1 MEYFF
6 FPKARKNLFTNRVS
20 MLKKLNLALD
30 ELQAARPG
38 PVALIG
44 RRRVGKTELLRYWV
58 ATLKRKGVFPIWVDL
73 QEGGSAPIAL
83 VRYWYGCAAYWFL
96 EKDRG
101 SPTRYLSY
109 MDLDTALRMAVE
121 AGNRPLSETG
131 LAIQRE
137 LAKEKPDERLLL
149 SMVFDLGE
157 NLAQDSG
164 MCCLLIIDEFQDL
177 NLLSNFKQIS
187 NIFALFRSR
196 IQVQQR
202 TLYVAA
208 GSAVRLM
215 EDIFSSGDS
224 PLFGQFRTEYVG
236 HLGRQDSSRLA
247 VKLCPELSPLDLA
260 DLYRLT
266 GGHPYYIHQVAR
278 RCRELLSI
286 HGPQEDLVTRAFVME
301 VSFAAGAIYQHC
313 RYVLETSLKRARGYA
328 MLKNIMLALA
338 SEGALTLSALARRLK
353 RKAGEARTYLQ
364 NLMAVDLVSK
374 TENNRFTI
382 SDPVLS
388 YWLRNE
394 RLGLMDAGEASARV
408 LEELLADLQERFS
421 QVAAELGRA
430 KEFELYYFVESHQG
444 KQVGGCWIPRFRRI
458 IKNYLLPNGDEI
470 DLFAANDETWAFE
483 LKWKGRRVGRKELE
497 SFLKKIQTDHYVV
510 VSASGFTA
518 EAQQFAGKHGIHLWD
533 RDELSRVKPN
543 PNYS

>member
-6 FPKARKNLFTNRVS
+6 FPKARKNLFTDRAS
-20 MLKKLNLALD
+20 ILKKLNLALD

-38 PVALIG
+38 SVALIG
-44 RRRVGKTELLRYWV
+44 RRRIGKTELLRYWV

-101 SPTRYLSY
+101 SPARYLSY
-109 MDLDTALRMAVE
+109 MDLDTALRRAVE
-121 AGNRPLSETG
+121 AGNRPLSESG

-149 SMVFDLGE
+149 SMAFDIGE

-164 MCCLLIIDEFQDL
+164 TCCLLIIDEFQDL

-187 NIFALFRSR
+187 DIFALFRSR
-196 IQVQQR
+196 MQVQQR

-247 VKLCPELSPLDLA
+247 VKLCPELSPRDLA

-266 GGHPYYIHQVAR
+266 GGQPYYIHQVAR

-286 HGPQEDLVTRAFVME
+286 HGPQEDLVTRAFVVE

-313 RYVLETSLKRARGYA
+313 QYVLETSLKRARGYA

-382 SDPVLS
+382 SDPVLA

-394 RLGLMDAGEASARV
+394 RLGLVDAAGASERV
-408 LEELLADLQERFS
+408 LGELLADLQERFS

-444 KQVGGCWIPRFRRI
+444 KQVGGCRIPRFRRI
-458 IKNYLLPNGDEI
+458 IKNYLLSDGSEI
-470 DLFAANDETWAFE
+470 DLFAVNDETWAFE
-483 LKWKGRRVGRKELE
+483 LKWKARRVGRKELE
-497 SFLKKIQTDHYVV
+497 RFLKKIRTDHYVV
-510 VSASGFTA
+510 VSAAGFTA
-518 EAQQFAGKHGIHLWD
+518 EARQFAGKQGIHLWGRED
-533 RDELSRVKPN
+533 LGHGGKP
-543 PNYS
+543 